1 MIFCFITLKL
11 LNSSDFKASWM
22 AYSKHPSKWRISWTF
37 SINCNVQMIIY
48 VRIIQE
54 SFKLLHN
61 LIKTIRWQQQNHK
74 PQLFGVGYMDPFP
87 PLTYLVKHLI
97 VLIKTIRY
105 LTKYVKKKV
114 NYYTIGHLSNKPV
127 QIHNCS
133 GGQLT
138 PMTTTSGWI
147 YVPLSNKLSSK
158 KVLPPPIQKQLVLP
172 LLRWGLSWETRK

>member
-1 MIFCFITLKL
+1 MIFCFITHKL

-97 VLIKTIRY
+97 VLIKTITN
-105 LTKYVKKKV
+105 LTKYVKKKWLIS
-114 NYYTIGHLSNKPV
+114 TLLGTS
-127 QIHNCS
+127 QISQCRS
-133 GGQLT
+133 
-138 PMTTTSGWI
+138 TTAVVVSWLLWQ
-147 YVPLSNKLSSK
+147 PLQAGFMFRCQTNWVRKRFSPHPSK
-158 KVLPPPIQKQLVLP
+158 NN
-172 LLRWGLSWETRK
+172 